1 MSGDVNKEQSGIITE
16 VARPEKKGELLVAV
30 GGAMV
35 AFVIIVAAILMYR
48 RRKMKKVAVT
58 KPEPK
63 ITSHIPAWDIQV
75 HII

>member
-1 MSGDVNKEQSGIITE
+1 
-16 VARPEKKGELLVAV
+16 
-30 GGAMV
+30 MV